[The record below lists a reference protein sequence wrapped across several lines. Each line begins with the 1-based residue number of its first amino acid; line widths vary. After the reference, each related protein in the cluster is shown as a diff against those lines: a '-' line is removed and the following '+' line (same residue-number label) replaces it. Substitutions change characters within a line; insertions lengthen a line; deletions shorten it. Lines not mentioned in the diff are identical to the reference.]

1 MKSFRWA
8 SNFCPVNQPDA
19 EGGFAE
25 DVLSRQGEK
34 MRQDIGLNL
43 SVLSKDKERELYG
56 IFGHRGCH

>member
-19 EGGFAE
+19 EGALRRMYSPGRAK
-25 DVLSRQGEK
+25 K